1 MDLHGAG
8 IKFER
13 AVGRGILFENQILKL
28 PFLLWI
34 PPPPGLVYLIQLHLS
49 SSVQVPTMRFAPTF
63 AFLHGLIK
71 SADDASIL
79 ASCGTIKREIGSGQA
94 VADLIERVSTDAF

>member
-1 MDLHGAG
+1 MDTSSTGPRLLNSIA
-8 IKFER
+8 FEFFR
-13 AVGRGILFENQILKL
+13 PGTNNEVCSYIC
-28 PFLLWI
+28 I
-34 PPPPGLVYLIQLHLS
+34 PA
-49 SSVQVPTMRFAPTF
+49 R
-63 AFLHGLIK
+63 LIK